1 MLKIAARRENVRHGR
16 FGDRLSRRLAA
27 IDVGSNTILLLV
39 AEHDPSTGL
48 TIMDDAEDQP
58 RLGAGLGSTG
68 RLSEAAIERALQS
81 LTRMR
86 DQALS
91 LGAERIE
98 AVATAAVREAAN
110 GAEFVE
116 QARRAGIPVRVISP
130 EAEAELAY
138 RSAVYHFPGA
148 GPALVVDIGGGSME
162 LIGALDRQIKLTG
175 SLPLGAVRL
184 TELNL
189 PLLKLREHIGVQL
202 HRALA
207 ESTWKGSRVI
217 GSGGT
222 VTNLAKMVQARRGD
236 RNVGSIQGVRVT
248 AVELEEV
255 LFALEQMTPAQRS
268 QVPGLRPERADIIVA
283 GLAAAAE
290 LLQLVNASE
299 VAVNRYGL
307 REGLLL
313 EMLDSSTSEGTS

>member
-1 MLKIAARRENVRHGR
+1 MRKMAVRRETGGRER

-39 AEHDPSTGL
+39 AEHDPATGL
-48 TIMDDAEDQP
+48 TIIDEAEDQP
-58 RLGAGLGSTG
+58 RLAAGLGTTG

-86 DQALS
+86 DQALR

-98 AVATAAVREAAN
+98 AVATAAVRDAKN

-116 QARRAGIPVRVISP
+116 RVRGKGISVRVISP
-130 EAEAELAY
+130 EAEADLAY
-138 RSAVYHFPGA
+138 RSAAYHFPGLD
-148 GPALVVDIGGGSME
+148 PTLVVDIGGGSME
-162 LIGALDRQIKLTG
+162 LIGAMDDEIKLTT

-184 TELNL
+184 TEQSL
-189 PLLKLREHIGVQL
+189 PLPQLREHIRLQL
-202 HRALA
+202 VDAIDRG
-207 ESTWKGSRVI
+207 TWRNSRVI

-222 VTNLAKMVQARRGD
+222 FANLASMVQAGHGGQ
-236 RNVGSIQGVRVT
+236 NAGSIQGVRLT
-248 AVELEEV
+248 AGELEQV
-255 LFALEQMTPAQRS
+255 LAALERMTPAQRRE
-268 QVPGLRPERADIIVA
+268 VPGLRPERADIIVA

-290 LLQLVNASE
+290 LLQLLNAAD

-313 EMLDSSTSEGTS
+313 EMVG